1 MRRSNRLARRA
12 PTAPYYPQMLAED
25 GVVATEPAK
34 ESKQERDLEG
44 GTSVQVAGDV
54 RAVARSSNQ
63 FAFELYKHPSEHDGN
78 KFFSPASISTALA
91 MTYAGA
97 KDETKKQMAHV
108 LHFDLPDPQL
118 HKGFAALNTILNTRS
133 KSYQLNV
140 ANRLWG
146 QTGFH
151 FEEPFL
157 KSTLERYGA
166 EPGAVDF
173 AKSEEARQ
181 TINQWV
187 GEKTN
192 GKIPD
197 LMPPGVLQENIRLVL
212 TNAIY
217 FKGTWQYRFS
227 KPDTRQAPF
236 HALKNRDIKVPMM
249 QQTGG
254 FQYAET
260 ADAQLLE
267 LPYVGSHLSM
277 VILLPKQVDGLSNLE
292 KKLTA
297 NDVQKWISGL
307 AHAHEVEVYL
317 PKFTFTSR
325 MGLKDVLSSLGMPRA
340 FSDQADFS
348 GISTEKAQK
357 LYEVI
362 HQAFVDVNEEGTE
375 AAAVTGGVGGNA
387 PGPVFQTVV
396 FRADHPFL
404 FLIQDKRTGAILFL
418 GRVVNPNG

>member
-1 MRRSNRLARRA
+1 
-12 PTAPYYPQMLAED
+12 
-25 GVVATEPAK
+25 
-34 ESKQERDLEG
+34 
-44 GTSVQVAGDV
+44 
-54 RAVARSSNQ
+54 
-63 FAFELYKHPSEHDGN
+63 
-78 KFFSPASISTALA
+78 

-151 FEEPFL
+151 FEEAFL

-173 AKSEEARQ
+173 AKSEQARQ
-181 TINQWV
+181 TINQWA

-192 GKIPD
+192 GKIAD
-197 LMPPGVLQENIRLVL
+197 LIPPGLLQEDIRLVL

-227 KPDTRQAPF
+227 KPDTRQVPF
-236 HALKNRDIKVPMM
+236 HALKNVEIKVPMM

-267 LPYVGSHLSM
+267 LPYVGGHLSM

-307 AHAHEVEVYL
+307 EHAHEVEVYL
-317 PKFTFTSR
+317 PKFTFTSH

-357 LYEVI
+357 LYDVI

-375 AAAVTGGVGGNA
+375 AAAVTGGHGGNA
-387 PGPVFQTVV
+387 PGPAFQTVV

>member
-1 MRRSNRLARRA
+1 M
-12 PTAPYYPQMLAED
+12 PAED
-25 GVVATEPAK
+25 GVVATAPAK
-34 ESKQERDLEG
+34 ESKQERDPEG
-44 GTSVQVAGDV
+44 GTSVQVTGDV
-54 RAVARSSNQ
+54 LAVARSCNQ
-63 FAFELYKHPSEHDGN
+63 FAFELYRRTAEHDGN
-78 KFFSPASISTALA
+78 RFFSPASISTGLA
-91 MTYAGA
+91 MIYAGA
-97 KDETKKQMAHV
+97 RDDTRKQMAHV

-118 HKGFAALNTILNTRS
+118 HHGFAALNTILNTRN

-146 QTGFH
+146 QTGFP
-151 FEEPFL
+151 FEETFL

-173 AKSEEARQ
+173 ARTEQARQ
-181 TINQWV
+181 TINHWV

-192 GKIPD
+192 GKIAD
-197 LMPPGVLQENIRLVL
+197 LMPPGVLQENTRLVL

-227 KPDTRQAPF
+227 KPDTRPAPF
-236 HALKNRDIKVPMM
+236 HASKNREIKVPMM

-267 LPYVGSHLSM
+267 LPYVGGHLAM

-297 NDVQKWISGL
+297 GDVQKWISGL

-317 PKFTFTSR
+317 PKFTFTAPL
-325 MGLKDVLSSLGMPRA
+325 GLKDLLSSLGMPRA
-340 FSDQADFS
+340 FSNQADFA
-348 GISTEKAQK
+348 GIATEKAQK
-357 LYEVI
+357 LYDVI

-375 AAAVTGGVGGNA
+375 AAAVTGHVGGK
-387 PGPVFQTVV
+387 Q
-396 FRADHPFL
+396 
-404 FLIQDKRTGAILFL
+404 
-418 GRVVNPNG
+418 